1 MNLIDRYIFN
11 QILRPLAIALLIAL
25 IVFLISRVMQLMD
38 LVLGTEGPLKVI
50 LELMGYLL
58 PRYLSMAL
66 PISLL
71 FGVMIAFSKMSQ
83 DGETDALQSA
93 GFGLARQLRSALLI
107 ALAVAI
113 LATSMHS
120 YLRPYAR
127 YAYESM
133 VHAVTEAAI
142 HASVRAGVFAK
153 FGDVTFLVQ
162 NIGSDGIS
170 FHKVFLY
177 EDEGHGDVSAV
188 AASNG
193 GLVRSQDSGR
203 PILRLFDGIR
213 LTIEPIV
220 AVDGQETSRATV
232 LRFRELRS
240 ILGDQQA
247 LMFRPR
253 GVDEREMTMVELWQR
268 RDNPPQGVR
277 SSDLIAELHGRV
289 VRILSIPFLPLIGV
303 CLAKGRRRSDR
314 YFGFGLALA
323 IIVAYEQVLDFG
335 ENSVEAGVVSALTG
349 LWLPF
354 FAYVALT
361 LGFFAR
367 MAYFVPNTPFSM
379 FNSKFSILIR
389 VFNRPEPQRRG
400 AS

>member
-71 FGVMIAFSKMSQ
+71 FGVMIAFNKMSQ
-83 DGETDALQSA
+83 DGESDALQSA
-93 GFGLARQLRSALLI
+93 GFGLWRQLRSALLI
-107 ALAVAI
+107 ALTVAI
-113 LATSMHS
+113 FAAAMHS

-162 NIGSDGIS
+162 SIGGDGIS

-177 EDEGHGDVSAV
+177 EDEGHGEVSAV

-193 GLVRSQDSGR
+193 GLVRSQETGR

-220 AVDGQETSRATV
+220 AADTQKANRATV
-232 LRFRELRS
+232 LRFEELRS
-240 ILGDQQA
+240 ILGHQQS
-247 LMFRPR
+247 MIFRPR
-253 GVDEREMTMVELWQR
+253 GIDEREMTMVELWQR
-268 RDNPPQGVR
+268 RDNPPKDVR
-277 SSDLIAELHGRV
+277 SSDLIAEFHGRL
-289 VRILSIPFLPLIGV
+289 VRILSIPFLPFIGL

-314 YFGFGLALA
+314 YMGFGLALA
-323 IIVAYEQVLDFG
+323 ILVAYEQVIDFG
-335 ENSVEAGVVSALTG
+335 ENSVEAEVVAPFIG
-349 LWLPF
+349 LWLPLLT
-354 FAYVALT
+354 YALLT
-361 LGFFAR
+361 AGSFAR
-367 MAYFVPNTPFSM
+367 IAYFVPNTPFSM
-379 FNSKFSILIR
+379 LNAKLSGLIR
-389 VFNRPEPQRRG
+389 IFARSTVQR
-400 AS
+400 SKTS